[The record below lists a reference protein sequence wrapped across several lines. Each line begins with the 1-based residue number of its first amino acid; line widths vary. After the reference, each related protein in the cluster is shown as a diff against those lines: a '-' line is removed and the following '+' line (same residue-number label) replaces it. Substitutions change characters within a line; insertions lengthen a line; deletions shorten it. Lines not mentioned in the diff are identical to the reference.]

1 MIKNLLIIVLIL
13 VGVFVGVMY
22 IIRPY
27 LVKQKCWRESY
38 ESGMGKFIEKEQVSQ
53 SQIYQEC
60 LKKNGL

>member
-1 MIKNLLIIVLIL
+1 MKSLVIITLIL
-13 VGVFVGVMY
+13 IAVFATVMY
-22 IIRPY
+22 IIKPY